1 MIVNGGGDNQMTQNG
16 AGRIPTCQV
25 VARED
30 LDRNDSPGSRAIEVS
45 IVMPCLNEVRT
56 LQGCLEEAINALK
69 EAGIDGEVVIADNG
83 STDGSQDLARSLG
96 ARVVDVRERGYG
108 SALRG
113 GIAESH
119 GEFVVMG
126 DCDGSYDFGHVPRII
141 EKLREGYDLVM
152 GNRFLGGIAAGAMP
166 WKHRYI
172 GNPLLTGIGRLL
184 FRCPVGDFHC
194 GLRGFRRST
203 FDRLDLTTAGMEFA
217 SEMVIKS
224 QLGGFKIAEV
234 PTVLR
239 PDGRDRAP
247 HLRSFR
253 DGWRHLRFM
262 LLFSPRWLFFVPGCI
277 LAIIGALLM
286 TVVAIG
292 GPAHLGG
299 VALSVNTAIAS
310 SLLVILGFQLALTGL
325 FARRLAT
332 RIGVLPPSATLGHW
346 TSRLSL
352 EGGVAAG
359 MATAAVGFLLLVWAT
374 LRWGGAGFSKLDP
387 TLTTRLVVPAM
398 TLVVLGTGLSF
409 MSFLFGL
416 LDLPVGLGAEQ
427 RVSSEQDG
435 QPT

>member
-1 MIVNGGGDNQMTQNG
+1 MTQNS
-16 AGRIPTCQV
+16 AGHFPLCQS
-25 VARED
+25 VAQENLDGND
-30 LDRNDSPGSRAIEVS
+30 LVAGSRAMEVS
-45 IVMPCLNEVRT
+45 VVMPCLNEVRT
-56 LQGCLEEAINALK
+56 LRACVEEATKALD

-96 ARVVDVRERGYG
+96 ARVVNVRERGYG

-113 GIAESH
+113 GIVASL

-126 DCDGSYDFGHVPRII
+126 DCDGSYDFGHAPRII
-141 EKLREGYDLVM
+141 EKLREGYDLVV

-166 WKHRYI
+166 WHHRYL
-172 GNPLLTGIGRLL
+172 GNPVLTGIGRLL

-203 FDRLDLTTAGMEFA
+203 FDRLDLHTTGMEFA
-217 SEMVIKS
+217 SEMVIKA
-224 QLGGFKIAEV
+224 QLGGFKIVEA

-262 LLFSPRWLFFVPGCI
+262 LLFSPRWLFFVPGCL

-286 TVVAIG
+286 LAVAIG
-292 GPAHLGG
+292 SPAQIGG
-299 VALSVNTAIAS
+299 VALSVNTSIAA
-310 SLLVILGFQLALTGL
+310 SLLVILGFQLAVTGL

-332 RIGVLPPSATLGHW
+332 RIGLLPPSETLRRW
-346 TSRLSL
+346 SSRVSL
-352 EGGVAAG
+352 EAGVVAG
-359 MATAAVGFLLLVWAT
+359 LATALAGFLLLLSAT
-374 LRWGGAGFSKLDP
+374 LRWGGTGFSKLEP
-387 TLTTRLVVPAM
+387 MLSMRFVVPAM
-398 TLVVLGTGLSF
+398 TLMVLGTGLCF

-416 LDLPVGLGAEQ
+416 LDLPVGGSANPPS
-427 RVSSEQDG
+427 SSEQDG